1 MRIGITA
8 LACVSILVAAA
19 ALPPLSDAQY
29 CRPLL
34 QGKLTPLPATAQGQ
48 ISGALGRDED
58 SYHARAQSGGFRME
72 NRRVGLSA
80 EFTQSGVTFRAGE
93 HQWGVAL
100 RGYGYGE
107 KLRAASVVAPHS
119 AANRIEYRRD
129 GLTDWYVNGPLG
141 LEQGFT
147 LERAPTGSQLE
158 PLTVV
163 FDLSGDLD
171 AAVDP
176 DERGLTLEKAGTAVL
191 RYRGLTAMDAGGREL
206 RAWLEVVDR
215 R

>member
-1 MRIGITA
+1 NR
-8 LACVSILVAAA
+8 VASAWRTGG
-19 ALPPLSDAQY
+19 LDYPQSSRNRESLS
-29 CRPLL
+29 
-34 QGKLTPLPATAQGQ
+34 
-48 ISGALGRDED
+48 
-58 SYHARAQSGGFRME
+58 ARANIS
-72 NRRVGLSA
+72 
-80 EFTQSGVTFRAGE
+80 
-93 HQWGVAL
+93 GVAL

-119 AANRIEYRRD
+119 AANRIEYRHD

-147 LERAPTGSQLE
+147 LEHAPTSSQLE

-215 R
+215 RLRVKVDDA